1 MQIILLLS
9 WRQTSNWNCL
19 RLHREKSYLP
29 FSYTKSCY
37 CCFCAR
43 FGETKNIRRKTNVP
57 YGIPEILFFF
67 YANYFNANRVHTSM
81 WGTCHG
87 ILLPIEFIH
96 LSNEHLKH
104 DILTFHRISYQW
116 HSMSLVFLFLST
128 ILSASE
134 PSAGLSNCSYIWL
147 WFLFTIRLN
156 DTYFI
161 IKRWMC
167 AMQSK
172 SFIYNYVGSS
182 DGFFSFKMRWLW
194 NATLGYVCFWIHD
207 RIEKLKDIDILALRI
222 SSLCTDSI

>member
-9 WRQTSNWNCL
+9 WRQTSNEIVCDCIEKNRICL
-19 RLHREKSYLP
+19 FHTLVSHVIVVSVHALVKQKIYVGRLMSHTEYQKFY
-29 FSYTKSCY
+29 
-37 CCFCAR
+37 
-43 FGETKNIRRKTNVP
+43 
-57 YGIPEILFFF
+57 FF

-81 WGTCHG
+81 WATCHG
-87 ILLPIEFIH
+87 ILLPIEFIY

-194 NATLGYVCFWIHD
+194 KAAMFVFGF